1 MMISSHLGGS
11 LILLKTVED
20 TSVLLTCSLAS
31 HNPKE
36 PLQKSVTA
44 NIGKIVP
51 SRLCFFSTPLELGP
65 QPTGTKYGDVLVDTC
80 GALLTFMTLG
90 IFGFYIFR
98 AASMSQK
105 A

>member
-1 MMISSHLGGS
+1 MFDTAFSLFHTSPMMISSHLGGS

-44 NIGKIVP
+44 NIGNIFP
-51 SRLCFFSTPLELGP
+51 SRLRFFQYS
-65 QPTGTKYGDVLVDTC
+65 TGT
-80 GALLTFMTLG
+80 
-90 IFGFYIFR
+90 R
-98 AASMSQK
+98 ASTN
-105 A
+105 